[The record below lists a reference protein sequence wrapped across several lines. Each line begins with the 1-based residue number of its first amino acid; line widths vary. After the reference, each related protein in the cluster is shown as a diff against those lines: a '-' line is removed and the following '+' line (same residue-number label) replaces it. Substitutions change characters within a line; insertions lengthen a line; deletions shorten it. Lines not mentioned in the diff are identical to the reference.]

1 MAFIRYSTL
10 RLAMLILVGGI
21 AYLLVLRDVILSIVA
36 LVGSGIISLFVLDRQ
51 RDAMGESVGGLVSRI
66 NARIDANSR
75 KEDVDES

>member
-10 RLAMLILVGGI
+10 RLAMLLLVGGI
-21 AYLLVLRDVILSIVA
+21 AYLLGLRDIILAIVA

-51 RDAMGESVGGLVSRI
+51 RDAMGESVGGLISRI

-75 KEDVDES
+75 KEDVD